1 MRLTIKNR
9 RIMKKIYLAPEME
22 VVEIEKKIQLLA
34 GSGNVSVDS
43 NEDPILPS
51 DIDAPL
57 FSDLDGWW

>member
-1 MRLTIKNR
+1 
-9 RIMKKIYLAPEME
+9 MKKIYLAPEME

-51 DIDAPL
+51 DIEAPL

>member
-1 MRLTIKNR
+1 
-9 RIMKKIYLAPEME
+9 MKKKYMTPEME
-22 VVEIEKKIQLLA
+22 VVEIEKKVQLLA